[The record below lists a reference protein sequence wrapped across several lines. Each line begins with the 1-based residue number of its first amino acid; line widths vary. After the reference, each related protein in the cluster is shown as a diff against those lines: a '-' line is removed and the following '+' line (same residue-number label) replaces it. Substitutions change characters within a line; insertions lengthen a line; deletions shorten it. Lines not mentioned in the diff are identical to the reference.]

1 MINIKDESIKF
12 FEAVDKANTFFL
24 SSHIG
29 VDCDNIGSL
38 TALFAVLKNMGKNV
52 YLLKSDYIPEVYHF
66 LPHIDEVVEE
76 EDLDFEAD
84 LYVSLDSGDLHRLGP
99 NVERFNKA
107 KYRVVIDH
115 HDTNVGYG
123 DLNII
128 HANIGSTC
136 EILFELL
143 NASDINITPGIAT
156 SLFSGIS
163 TDTGRFLYDNVT
175 PRTFEIA
182 GYLLGKGADRN
193 TANYNLFMNRP
204 KRKLEIL
211 KRGLVKA
218 EFLLDG
224 YLALT
229 DISLDDLEL
238 ADASI
243 HDLDEIVEFLRDT
256 EGVEVAAIIKQY
268 DENIFKLSM
277 RSKNEFNVG
286 SLAKQLG
293 GGGHVKAAG
302 ATFEGN
308 KEDLREKIIEYVKSN
323 RN

>member
-1 MINIKDESIKF
+1 MIIKDEAIKF
-12 FEAVDKANTFFL
+12 FEAVDKAKTIFI

-29 VDCDNIGSL
+29 VDCDNIGSV
-38 TALFAVLKNMGKNV
+38 TALFGVLKDMNKEV
-52 YLLKSDYIPEVYHF
+52 YMLKSDVIPNAYNF
-66 LPHIDEVVEE
+66 LPYIDEVVDP
-76 EDLDFEAD
+76 EDIDFDAD
-84 LYVSLDSGDLHRLGP
+84 LYVSLDSGDLNRLGP
-99 NVERFNKA
+99 NVNRFNNA
-107 KYRVVIDH
+107 KFKVVIDH
-115 HDTNVGYG
+115 HDTNIGYG

-128 HANIGSTC
+128 YPKISSTC

-143 NASDINITPGIAT
+143 NSYGINITRNIAT

-175 PRTFEIA
+175 PRTFEIV
-182 GYLLGKGADRN
+182 GHLLEYGADKSL
-193 TANYNLFMNRP
+193 ANFNLFMNRP
-204 KRKLEIL
+204 RRKLEIL
-211 KRGLVKA
+211 KIGLDKS

-229 DISLDDLEL
+229 YISLKDLEL

-268 DENIFKLSM
+268 EENVFKLSM
-277 RSKNEFNVG
+277 RSKSKFNVG
-286 SLAKQLG
+286 KLAQLLG

-308 KEDLREKIIEYVKSN
+308 DKELREKIIEYVKNN
-323 RN
+323 RD